1 MAGLCAGQTVKSEA
15 QMTENVIL
23 ISLAILPVIVLA
35 IFIYRKDK
43 FEKEPL
49 RMLAKAFFFGCLS
62 VIPAILIEQ
71 ALALGFFY
79 MGGEY
84 VSGFVTGIYNGFIV
98 AGCSEELCKL
108 ALLALAV
115 WKAPDFNEYFDGI
128 VYATFVALGFAGIEN
143 LMYVFRQETFEVS
156 LMTGG
161 VRAILSVP
169 GHFLFAVVMGYY
181 FALAKFNPDKAKWY
195 NKEYL
200 RLKTTAE
207 LTDLF
212 IPVLEG
218 HGIKVVDC
226 PCNALT
232 AGATFEGFGADFANH
247 IFTRE
252 YVEAAVELVKERAT
266 FVADMWDIAHFLF
279 VAPADFEAFGIKA
292 GAGLPSKPVDPN
304 RPIDPRAK
312 VFDDAATAPFLA
324 KDVDKFWKPEHY
336 ENCFEVTQ
344 YISGAN
350 FGFDDLDVYRGAM
363 TSEALE
369 SAIEE
374 YIKHAVVPFHGKGV
388 FTLGF

>member
-1 MAGLCAGQTVKSEA
+1 MAGLYAGQSVKYEA
-15 QMTENVIL
+15 QMTENAIL

-71 ALALGFFY
+71 ALQLGFFF

-84 VSGFVTGIYNGFIV
+84 MSGFVTGIYNGFIV

-181 FALAKFNPDKAKWY
+181 FALAKFNPDKRRQNLFKAFFYPMLLHGTFDALLMIPEAMGEDGTWLSAVLFPVFIFFDVKLW
-195 NKEYL
+195 KVAM
-200 RLKTTAE
+200 RHLKGLQEMSSQQNNGGSGYDGGYDQEPPRQGDA
-207 LTDLF
+207 F
-212 IPVLEG
+212 S
-218 HGIKVVDC
+218 
-226 PCNALT
+226 
-232 AGATFEGFGADFANH
+232 GFQ
-247 IFTRE
+247 
-252 YVEAAVELVKERAT
+252 
-266 FVADMWDIAHFLF
+266 WD
-279 VAPADFEAFGIKA
+279 V
-292 GAGLPSKPVDPN
+292 
-304 RPIDPRAK
+304 
-312 VFDDAATAPFLA
+312 
-324 KDVDKFWKPEHY
+324 
-336 ENCFEVTQ
+336 
-344 YISGAN
+344 
-350 FGFDDLDVYRGAM
+350 
-363 TSEALE
+363 
-369 SAIEE
+369 
-374 YIKHAVVPFHGKGV
+374 
-388 FTLGF
+388 

>member
-1 MAGLCAGQTVKSEA
+1 MAGLYADQTVKYEA

-71 ALALGFFY
+71 ALQLGFFF

-84 VSGFVTGIYNGFIV
+84 MSGFVTGIYNGFIV

-181 FALAKFNPDKAKWY
+181 FALAKFNPDKRRQNLFKAFFYPMLLHGTFDALLMIPEAMGEDGTWLSAVLFPVFIFFDVKLW
-195 NKEYL
+195 KVAM
-200 RLKTTAE
+200 RHLKGLQEMSGQQNNDGSGYDGGYDQEPPRQGDA
-207 LTDLF
+207 F
-212 IPVLEG
+212 S
-218 HGIKVVDC
+218 
-226 PCNALT
+226 
-232 AGATFEGFGADFANH
+232 GFQ
-247 IFTRE
+247 
-252 YVEAAVELVKERAT
+252 
-266 FVADMWDIAHFLF
+266 WD
-279 VAPADFEAFGIKA
+279 V
-292 GAGLPSKPVDPN
+292 
-304 RPIDPRAK
+304 
-312 VFDDAATAPFLA
+312 
-324 KDVDKFWKPEHY
+324 
-336 ENCFEVTQ
+336 
-344 YISGAN
+344 
-350 FGFDDLDVYRGAM
+350 
-363 TSEALE
+363 
-369 SAIEE
+369 
-374 YIKHAVVPFHGKGV
+374 
-388 FTLGF
+388 

>member
-1 MAGLCAGQTVKSEA
+1 MAGLCAGQPVKYEA

-143 LMYVFRQETFEVS
+143 IMYVLNQSTFES
-156 LMTGG
+156 AIMTGG

-181 FALAKFNPDKAKWY
+181 FALAKFNPEKRRQNLLKAFVYPMLLHGTFDALLMIPEAMGEDGTWLSAVLFLVFIFFDVKLW
-195 NKEYL
+195 KVAM
-200 RLKTTAE
+200 RHLKGLQEMSGQQNNDGSGYDGGYDQEPPRQGDA
-207 LTDLF
+207 F
-212 IPVLEG
+212 S
-218 HGIKVVDC
+218 
-226 PCNALT
+226 
-232 AGATFEGFGADFANH
+232 GFQ
-247 IFTRE
+247 
-252 YVEAAVELVKERAT
+252 
-266 FVADMWDIAHFLF
+266 WD
-279 VAPADFEAFGIKA
+279 V
-292 GAGLPSKPVDPN
+292 
-304 RPIDPRAK
+304 
-312 VFDDAATAPFLA
+312 
-324 KDVDKFWKPEHY
+324 
-336 ENCFEVTQ
+336 
-344 YISGAN
+344 
-350 FGFDDLDVYRGAM
+350 
-363 TSEALE
+363 
-369 SAIEE
+369 
-374 YIKHAVVPFHGKGV
+374 
-388 FTLGF
+388 

>member
-71 ALALGFFY
+71 ALQLGFFF

-84 VSGFVTGIYNGFIV
+84 MSGFVTGIYNGFIV

-181 FALAKFNPDKAKWY
+181 FALAKFNPDKRRQNLFKAFFYPMLLHGTFDALLMIPEAMGEDGTWLSAVLFPVFIFFDVKLW
-195 NKEYL
+195 KVAM
-200 RLKTTAE
+200 RHLKGLQEMSGQQNNDGSGYDGGYDQEPPRQGDA
-207 LTDLF
+207 F
-212 IPVLEG
+212 S
-218 HGIKVVDC
+218 
-226 PCNALT
+226 
-232 AGATFEGFGADFANH
+232 GFQ
-247 IFTRE
+247 
-252 YVEAAVELVKERAT
+252 
-266 FVADMWDIAHFLF
+266 WD
-279 VAPADFEAFGIKA
+279 V
-292 GAGLPSKPVDPN
+292 
-304 RPIDPRAK
+304 
-312 VFDDAATAPFLA
+312 
-324 KDVDKFWKPEHY
+324 
-336 ENCFEVTQ
+336 
-344 YISGAN
+344 
-350 FGFDDLDVYRGAM
+350 
-363 TSEALE
+363 
-369 SAIEE
+369 
-374 YIKHAVVPFHGKGV
+374 
-388 FTLGF
+388 

>member
-1 MAGLCAGQTVKSEA
+1 MAGLYAGQPVKYEA
-15 QMTENVIL
+15 QMTENAIL

-71 ALALGFFY
+71 ALQLGFFF

-84 VSGFVTGIYNGFIV
+84 MSGFVTGIYNGFIV

-181 FALAKFNPDKAKWY
+181 FALAKFNPDKRRQNLFKAFFYPMLLHGTFDALLMIPEAMGEDGTWLSAVLFTVFIFFDVKLW
-195 NKEYL
+195 KVAMR
-200 RLKTTAE
+200 RLKGLQEMSGQQNNGGSGYNGGYDQEPPRQGDA
-207 LTDLF
+207 F
-212 IPVLEG
+212 S
-218 HGIKVVDC
+218 
-226 PCNALT
+226 
-232 AGATFEGFGADFANH
+232 GFQ
-247 IFTRE
+247 
-252 YVEAAVELVKERAT
+252 
-266 FVADMWDIAHFLF
+266 WD
-279 VAPADFEAFGIKA
+279 V
-292 GAGLPSKPVDPN
+292 
-304 RPIDPRAK
+304 
-312 VFDDAATAPFLA
+312 
-324 KDVDKFWKPEHY
+324 
-336 ENCFEVTQ
+336 
-344 YISGAN
+344 
-350 FGFDDLDVYRGAM
+350 
-363 TSEALE
+363 
-369 SAIEE
+369 
-374 YIKHAVVPFHGKGV
+374 
-388 FTLGF
+388 

>member
-181 FALAKFNPDKAKWY
+181 FALAKFNPDKRRQNLFKAFFYPMLLHGTFDALLMIPEAMGEDGTWLSAVLFPVFIFFDVKLW
-195 NKEYL
+195 KVAM
-200 RLKTTAE
+200 RHLKGLQEMSGQQNNDGSGYDGGYDQEPPRQGDA
-207 LTDLF
+207 F
-212 IPVLEG
+212 S
-218 HGIKVVDC
+218 
-226 PCNALT
+226 
-232 AGATFEGFGADFANH
+232 GFQ
-247 IFTRE
+247 
-252 YVEAAVELVKERAT
+252 
-266 FVADMWDIAHFLF
+266 WD
-279 VAPADFEAFGIKA
+279 V
-292 GAGLPSKPVDPN
+292 
-304 RPIDPRAK
+304 
-312 VFDDAATAPFLA
+312 
-324 KDVDKFWKPEHY
+324 
-336 ENCFEVTQ
+336 
-344 YISGAN
+344 
-350 FGFDDLDVYRGAM
+350 
-363 TSEALE
+363 
-369 SAIEE
+369 
-374 YIKHAVVPFHGKGV
+374 
-388 FTLGF
+388 

>member
-1 MAGLCAGQTVKSEA
+1 MAGLYAGQPVKYEA

-71 ALALGFFY
+71 ALQLGFFF

-84 VSGFVTGIYNGFIV
+84 MSGFVTGIYNGFIV

-181 FALAKFNPDKAKWY
+181 FALAKFNPDKRRQNLFKAFFYPMLLHGTFDALLMIPEAMGEDGTWLSAVLFPVFIFFDVKLW
-195 NKEYL
+195 KVAM
-200 RLKTTAE
+200 RHLKGLQEMSGQQNNDGSGYDGGYDQEPPRQGDA
-207 LTDLF
+207 F
-212 IPVLEG
+212 S
-218 HGIKVVDC
+218 
-226 PCNALT
+226 
-232 AGATFEGFGADFANH
+232 GFQ
-247 IFTRE
+247 
-252 YVEAAVELVKERAT
+252 
-266 FVADMWDIAHFLF
+266 WD
-279 VAPADFEAFGIKA
+279 V
-292 GAGLPSKPVDPN
+292 
-304 RPIDPRAK
+304 
-312 VFDDAATAPFLA
+312 
-324 KDVDKFWKPEHY
+324 
-336 ENCFEVTQ
+336 
-344 YISGAN
+344 
-350 FGFDDLDVYRGAM
+350 
-363 TSEALE
+363 
-369 SAIEE
+369 
-374 YIKHAVVPFHGKGV
+374 
-388 FTLGF
+388 

>member
-1 MAGLCAGQTVKSEA
+1 MAGLYACQTVKYEA
-15 QMTENVIL
+15 QMTENAIL

-181 FALAKFNPDKAKWY
+181 FALAKFNPDKRRQNLFKAFVYPMLLHGTFDALLMIPEAMGEDGTWLSAVLFPVFIFFDVKLW
-195 NKEYL
+195 KVAM
-200 RLKTTAE
+200 RHLKGLQEMSGQQNNDGSGYDGGYDQEPPRQGDA
-207 LTDLF
+207 F
-212 IPVLEG
+212 S
-218 HGIKVVDC
+218 
-226 PCNALT
+226 
-232 AGATFEGFGADFANH
+232 GFQ
-247 IFTRE
+247 
-252 YVEAAVELVKERAT
+252 
-266 FVADMWDIAHFLF
+266 WD
-279 VAPADFEAFGIKA
+279 V
-292 GAGLPSKPVDPN
+292 
-304 RPIDPRAK
+304 
-312 VFDDAATAPFLA
+312 
-324 KDVDKFWKPEHY
+324 
-336 ENCFEVTQ
+336 
-344 YISGAN
+344 
-350 FGFDDLDVYRGAM
+350 
-363 TSEALE
+363 
-369 SAIEE
+369 
-374 YIKHAVVPFHGKGV
+374 
-388 FTLGF
+388 

>member
-1 MAGLCAGQTVKSEA
+1 MAGLCAGQPVKYEA

-71 ALALGFFY
+71 ALQLGFFF

-84 VSGFVTGIYNGFIV
+84 MSGFVTGIYNGFIV

-181 FALAKFNPDKAKWY
+181 FALAKFNPDKRRQNLFKAFFYPMLLHGTFDALLMIPEAMGEDGAWLSAVLFPVFIFFDVKLW
-195 NKEYL
+195 KVAM
-200 RLKTTAE
+200 RHLKGLQEMSSQQNNGGSGYDGGYDQEPPRQGDA
-207 LTDLF
+207 F
-212 IPVLEG
+212 S
-218 HGIKVVDC
+218 
-226 PCNALT
+226 
-232 AGATFEGFGADFANH
+232 GFQ
-247 IFTRE
+247 
-252 YVEAAVELVKERAT
+252 
-266 FVADMWDIAHFLF
+266 WD
-279 VAPADFEAFGIKA
+279 V
-292 GAGLPSKPVDPN
+292 
-304 RPIDPRAK
+304 
-312 VFDDAATAPFLA
+312 
-324 KDVDKFWKPEHY
+324 
-336 ENCFEVTQ
+336 
-344 YISGAN
+344 
-350 FGFDDLDVYRGAM
+350 
-363 TSEALE
+363 
-369 SAIEE
+369 
-374 YIKHAVVPFHGKGV
+374 
-388 FTLGF
+388 

>member
-1 MAGLCAGQTVKSEA
+1 MAGLYAGQPVKYEA

-71 ALALGFFY
+71 ALQLGFFF

-84 VSGFVTGIYNGFIV
+84 MSGFVTGIYNGFIV

-181 FALAKFNPDKAKWY
+181 FALAKFNPDKRRQNLFKAFFYPMLLHGTFDALLMIPEAMGEDGTWLSAVLFPVFIFFDVKLW
-195 NKEYL
+195 KVAM
-200 RLKTTAE
+200 RHLKGLQEMSGQQNNDGSDYDGGYDQEPPRQGDA
-207 LTDLF
+207 F
-212 IPVLEG
+212 S
-218 HGIKVVDC
+218 
-226 PCNALT
+226 
-232 AGATFEGFGADFANH
+232 GFQ
-247 IFTRE
+247 
-252 YVEAAVELVKERAT
+252 
-266 FVADMWDIAHFLF
+266 WD
-279 VAPADFEAFGIKA
+279 V
-292 GAGLPSKPVDPN
+292 
-304 RPIDPRAK
+304 
-312 VFDDAATAPFLA
+312 
-324 KDVDKFWKPEHY
+324 
-336 ENCFEVTQ
+336 
-344 YISGAN
+344 
-350 FGFDDLDVYRGAM
+350 
-363 TSEALE
+363 
-369 SAIEE
+369 
-374 YIKHAVVPFHGKGV
+374 
-388 FTLGF
+388 

>member
-1 MAGLCAGQTVKSEA
+1 MAWLYAGQPVKYEA
-15 QMTENVIL
+15 QMTENAIL

-71 ALALGFFY
+71 ALQLGFFF

-84 VSGFVTGIYNGFIV
+84 MSGFVTGIYNGFIV

-181 FALAKFNPDKAKWY
+181 FALAKFNPDKRRQNLFKAFFYPMLLHGTFDALLMIPEAMGEDGTWLSAVLFPVFIFFDVKLW
-195 NKEYL
+195 KVAM
-200 RLKTTAE
+200 RHLKGLQEMSGQQNNDGSGYDGGYDQEPPRQGDA
-207 LTDLF
+207 F
-212 IPVLEG
+212 S
-218 HGIKVVDC
+218 
-226 PCNALT
+226 
-232 AGATFEGFGADFANH
+232 GFQ
-247 IFTRE
+247 
-252 YVEAAVELVKERAT
+252 
-266 FVADMWDIAHFLF
+266 WD
-279 VAPADFEAFGIKA
+279 V
-292 GAGLPSKPVDPN
+292 
-304 RPIDPRAK
+304 
-312 VFDDAATAPFLA
+312 
-324 KDVDKFWKPEHY
+324 
-336 ENCFEVTQ
+336 
-344 YISGAN
+344 
-350 FGFDDLDVYRGAM
+350 
-363 TSEALE
+363 
-369 SAIEE
+369 
-374 YIKHAVVPFHGKGV
+374 
-388 FTLGF
+388 

>member
-1 MAGLCAGQTVKSEA
+1 
-15 QMTENVIL
+15 MTENAIL

-181 FALAKFNPDKAKWY
+181 FALAKFNPDKRRQNLFKAFFYPMLLHGTFDALLMIPEAMGEGGAWLSAVLFPVFIFFDVKLW
-195 NKEYL
+195 KVAM
-200 RLKTTAE
+200 RHLKGLQEMSGQQNNGGSGYDGGYDQEPPRQGDA
-207 LTDLF
+207 F
-212 IPVLEG
+212 S
-218 HGIKVVDC
+218 
-226 PCNALT
+226 
-232 AGATFEGFGADFANH
+232 GFQ
-247 IFTRE
+247 
-252 YVEAAVELVKERAT
+252 
-266 FVADMWDIAHFLF
+266 WD
-279 VAPADFEAFGIKA
+279 V
-292 GAGLPSKPVDPN
+292 
-304 RPIDPRAK
+304 
-312 VFDDAATAPFLA
+312 
-324 KDVDKFWKPEHY
+324 
-336 ENCFEVTQ
+336 
-344 YISGAN
+344 
-350 FGFDDLDVYRGAM
+350 
-363 TSEALE
+363 
-369 SAIEE
+369 
-374 YIKHAVVPFHGKGV
+374 
-388 FTLGF
+388 

>member
-1 MAGLCAGQTVKSEA
+1 MAGLYAGQTVKSEA

-62 VIPAILIEQ
+62 VIPAILIER
-71 ALALGFFY
+71 ALAFAFFL

-84 VSGFVTGIYNGFIV
+84 MSGFVTGIYNGFIV

-181 FALAKFNPDKAKWY
+181 FALAKFNPDKRRQNLFKAFFYPMLLHGTFDALLMIPEAMGEDGTWLSTVLFPVFIFFDVKLW
-195 NKEYL
+195 KVAM
-200 RLKTTAE
+200 RHLKGLQEMSGQQNNGDSGYDGGYDQEPPRQGDA
-207 LTDLF
+207 F
-212 IPVLEG
+212 S
-218 HGIKVVDC
+218 
-226 PCNALT
+226 
-232 AGATFEGFGADFANH
+232 GFQ
-247 IFTRE
+247 
-252 YVEAAVELVKERAT
+252 
-266 FVADMWDIAHFLF
+266 WD
-279 VAPADFEAFGIKA
+279 V
-292 GAGLPSKPVDPN
+292 
-304 RPIDPRAK
+304 
-312 VFDDAATAPFLA
+312 
-324 KDVDKFWKPEHY
+324 
-336 ENCFEVTQ
+336 
-344 YISGAN
+344 
-350 FGFDDLDVYRGAM
+350 
-363 TSEALE
+363 
-369 SAIEE
+369 
-374 YIKHAVVPFHGKGV
+374 
-388 FTLGF
+388 

>member
-1 MAGLCAGQTVKSEA
+1 MAGLYAGQPVKYEA

-71 ALALGFFY
+71 ALQLGFFF

-84 VSGFVTGIYNGFIV
+84 MSGFVTGIYNGFIV

-181 FALAKFNPDKAKWY
+181 FALAKFNPDKRRQNLFKAFFYPMLLHGTFDALLMIPEAMGEEGSWLSAVLFPVFIFFDVKLW
-195 NKEYL
+195 KVAM
-200 RLKTTAE
+200 RHLKGLQEMSDQQNNGDSGYDGGYDQEPPRQGDA
-207 LTDLF
+207 F
-212 IPVLEG
+212 S
-218 HGIKVVDC
+218 
-226 PCNALT
+226 
-232 AGATFEGFGADFANH
+232 GFQ
-247 IFTRE
+247 
-252 YVEAAVELVKERAT
+252 
-266 FVADMWDIAHFLF
+266 WD
-279 VAPADFEAFGIKA
+279 V
-292 GAGLPSKPVDPN
+292 
-304 RPIDPRAK
+304 
-312 VFDDAATAPFLA
+312 
-324 KDVDKFWKPEHY
+324 
-336 ENCFEVTQ
+336 
-344 YISGAN
+344 
-350 FGFDDLDVYRGAM
+350 
-363 TSEALE
+363 
-369 SAIEE
+369 
-374 YIKHAVVPFHGKGV
+374 
-388 FTLGF
+388 

>member
-1 MAGLCAGQTVKSEA
+1 MAGLYAGQIVKSEA

-71 ALALGFFY
+71 ALQLGFFF

-84 VSGFVTGIYNGFIV
+84 MSGFVTGIYNGFIV

-181 FALAKFNPDKAKWY
+181 FALAKFNPDKRRQNLFKAFFYPMLLHGTFDALLMIPEAMGEDGTWLSAVLFPVFIFFDVKLW
-195 NKEYL
+195 KVAM
-200 RLKTTAE
+200 RHLKGLQEMSGQQNNGDSGYDGGYDQEPPRQGDA
-207 LTDLF
+207 F
-212 IPVLEG
+212 S
-218 HGIKVVDC
+218 
-226 PCNALT
+226 
-232 AGATFEGFGADFANH
+232 GFQ
-247 IFTRE
+247 
-252 YVEAAVELVKERAT
+252 
-266 FVADMWDIAHFLF
+266 WD
-279 VAPADFEAFGIKA
+279 V
-292 GAGLPSKPVDPN
+292 
-304 RPIDPRAK
+304 
-312 VFDDAATAPFLA
+312 
-324 KDVDKFWKPEHY
+324 
-336 ENCFEVTQ
+336 
-344 YISGAN
+344 
-350 FGFDDLDVYRGAM
+350 
-363 TSEALE
+363 
-369 SAIEE
+369 
-374 YIKHAVVPFHGKGV
+374 
-388 FTLGF
+388 

>member
-1 MAGLCAGQTVKSEA
+1 MAGLYAGQTVKSEA

-71 ALALGFFY
+71 ALQLGFFF

-84 VSGFVTGIYNGFIV
+84 MSGFVTGIYNGFIV

-181 FALAKFNPDKAKWY
+181 FALAKFNPDKRRQNLFKAFFYPMLLHGTFDALLMIPEAMGEEGSWLSAVLFPVFIFFDVKLW
-195 NKEYL
+195 KVAM
-200 RLKTTAE
+200 RHLKGLQEMSGQQNNDGSGYDGGYDQEPPRQGDA
-207 LTDLF
+207 F
-212 IPVLEG
+212 S
-218 HGIKVVDC
+218 
-226 PCNALT
+226 
-232 AGATFEGFGADFANH
+232 GFQ
-247 IFTRE
+247 
-252 YVEAAVELVKERAT
+252 
-266 FVADMWDIAHFLF
+266 WD
-279 VAPADFEAFGIKA
+279 V
-292 GAGLPSKPVDPN
+292 
-304 RPIDPRAK
+304 
-312 VFDDAATAPFLA
+312 
-324 KDVDKFWKPEHY
+324 
-336 ENCFEVTQ
+336 
-344 YISGAN
+344 
-350 FGFDDLDVYRGAM
+350 
-363 TSEALE
+363 
-369 SAIEE
+369 
-374 YIKHAVVPFHGKGV
+374 
-388 FTLGF
+388 

>member
-1 MAGLCAGQTVKSEA
+1 MAGLYAGRTVKSEA

-71 ALALGFFY
+71 ALQLGFFF

-84 VSGFVTGIYNGFIV
+84 MSGFVTGIYNGFIV

-143 LMYVFRQETFEVS
+143 IMYVLNQSTFES
-156 LMTGG
+156 AIMTGG

-181 FALAKFNPDKAKWY
+181 FALAKFNPEKRRQNLLKAFVYPMLLHGTFDALLMIPEAMGEDGTWLSAVLFPVFIFFDVKLW
-195 NKEYL
+195 KVAM
-200 RLKTTAE
+200 RHLKGLQEMSGQQNNDGSGYDGGYDQKPPRQGDA
-207 LTDLF
+207 F
-212 IPVLEG
+212 S
-218 HGIKVVDC
+218 
-226 PCNALT
+226 
-232 AGATFEGFGADFANH
+232 GFQ
-247 IFTRE
+247 
-252 YVEAAVELVKERAT
+252 
-266 FVADMWDIAHFLF
+266 WD
-279 VAPADFEAFGIKA
+279 V
-292 GAGLPSKPVDPN
+292 
-304 RPIDPRAK
+304 
-312 VFDDAATAPFLA
+312 
-324 KDVDKFWKPEHY
+324 
-336 ENCFEVTQ
+336 
-344 YISGAN
+344 
-350 FGFDDLDVYRGAM
+350 
-363 TSEALE
+363 
-369 SAIEE
+369 
-374 YIKHAVVPFHGKGV
+374 
-388 FTLGF
+388 

>member
-1 MAGLCAGQTVKSEA
+1 MAGLCAGQPVKYEA
-15 QMTENVIL
+15 QMTENAIL
-23 ISLAILPVIVLA
+23 ITLAILPVIVLA

-143 LMYVFRQETFEVS
+143 IMYVLNQSTFES
-156 LMTGG
+156 AIMTGG

-181 FALAKFNPDKAKWY
+181 FALAKFNPEKRRQNLLKAFVYPMLLHGTFDALLMIPEAMGEDGTW
-195 NKEYL
+195 L
-200 RLKTTAE
+200 SAV
-207 LTDLF
+207 LF
-212 IPVLEG
+212 PVFIFFDVKLW
-218 HGIKVVDC
+218 KVAMRHLNGLQEMSGQQNNDGSGYDGGYDQE
-226 PCNALT
+226 PPRQGDA
-232 AGATFEGFGADFANH
+232 FSGFQ
-247 IFTRE
+247 
-252 YVEAAVELVKERAT
+252 
-266 FVADMWDIAHFLF
+266 WD
-279 VAPADFEAFGIKA
+279 V
-292 GAGLPSKPVDPN
+292 
-304 RPIDPRAK
+304 
-312 VFDDAATAPFLA
+312 
-324 KDVDKFWKPEHY
+324 
-336 ENCFEVTQ
+336 
-344 YISGAN
+344 
-350 FGFDDLDVYRGAM
+350 
-363 TSEALE
+363 
-369 SAIEE
+369 
-374 YIKHAVVPFHGKGV
+374 
-388 FTLGF
+388 

>member
-1 MAGLCAGQTVKSEA
+1 MAGLYAGQPVKYEA

-71 ALALGFFY
+71 AMQLGFFF

-84 VSGFVTGIYNGFIV
+84 MSGFVTGIYNGFIV

-181 FALAKFNPDKAKWY
+181 FALAKFNPDKRRQNLFKAFFYPMLLHGTFDALLMIPEAMGEGGSWLSAVLFPVFIFFDVKLW
-195 NKEYL
+195 KVAM
-200 RLKTTAE
+200 RHLKGLQEMSGQQNNDSSGYDGGYDQEPPRQGDA
-207 LTDLF
+207 F
-212 IPVLEG
+212 S
-218 HGIKVVDC
+218 
-226 PCNALT
+226 
-232 AGATFEGFGADFANH
+232 GFQ
-247 IFTRE
+247 
-252 YVEAAVELVKERAT
+252 
-266 FVADMWDIAHFLF
+266 WD
-279 VAPADFEAFGIKA
+279 V
-292 GAGLPSKPVDPN
+292 
-304 RPIDPRAK
+304 
-312 VFDDAATAPFLA
+312 
-324 KDVDKFWKPEHY
+324 
-336 ENCFEVTQ
+336 
-344 YISGAN
+344 
-350 FGFDDLDVYRGAM
+350 
-363 TSEALE
+363 
-369 SAIEE
+369 
-374 YIKHAVVPFHGKGV
+374 
-388 FTLGF
+388 

>member
-1 MAGLCAGQTVKSEA
+1 MAGLYAGQPVKYEA

-71 ALALGFFY
+71 ALQLGFFF

-84 VSGFVTGIYNGFIV
+84 MSGFVTGIYNGFIV

-181 FALAKFNPDKAKWY
+181 FALAKFNPDKRRQNLFKAFFYPMLLHGTFDALLMIPEAMGEDGTWLSAVLFPVFIFFDVKLW
-195 NKEYL
+195 KVAM
-200 RLKTTAE
+200 RHLKGLQEMSCQQNNGDSGYDGGYDQEPPRQGDA
-207 LTDLF
+207 F
-212 IPVLEG
+212 S
-218 HGIKVVDC
+218 
-226 PCNALT
+226 
-232 AGATFEGFGADFANH
+232 GFQ
-247 IFTRE
+247 
-252 YVEAAVELVKERAT
+252 
-266 FVADMWDIAHFLF
+266 WD
-279 VAPADFEAFGIKA
+279 V
-292 GAGLPSKPVDPN
+292 
-304 RPIDPRAK
+304 
-312 VFDDAATAPFLA
+312 
-324 KDVDKFWKPEHY
+324 
-336 ENCFEVTQ
+336 
-344 YISGAN
+344 
-350 FGFDDLDVYRGAM
+350 
-363 TSEALE
+363 
-369 SAIEE
+369 
-374 YIKHAVVPFHGKGV
+374 
-388 FTLGF
+388 

>member
-1 MAGLCAGQTVKSEA
+1 MAGLYAGQTVKPEA

-71 ALALGFFY
+71 ALQLGFFY

-84 VSGFVTGIYNGFIV
+84 MSGFVTGIYNGFIV

-181 FALAKFNPDKAKWY
+181 FALAKFNPDKRRQNLFKAFFYPMLLHGTFDALLMIPEAMGEDGTWLSAVLFPVFIFFDVKLWKVAMRHLKGLQEMSGQQNNDGSGYDGGY
-195 NKEYL
+195 NQEPP
-200 RLKTTAE
+200 RQGDA
-207 LTDLF
+207 F
-212 IPVLEG
+212 S
-218 HGIKVVDC
+218 
-226 PCNALT
+226 
-232 AGATFEGFGADFANH
+232 GF
-247 IFTRE
+247 R
-252 YVEAAVELVKERAT
+252 
-266 FVADMWDIAHFLF
+266 WD
-279 VAPADFEAFGIKA
+279 V
-292 GAGLPSKPVDPN
+292 
-304 RPIDPRAK
+304 
-312 VFDDAATAPFLA
+312 
-324 KDVDKFWKPEHY
+324 
-336 ENCFEVTQ
+336 
-344 YISGAN
+344 
-350 FGFDDLDVYRGAM
+350 
-363 TSEALE
+363 
-369 SAIEE
+369 
-374 YIKHAVVPFHGKGV
+374 
-388 FTLGF
+388 

>member
-1 MAGLCAGQTVKSEA
+1 MAGLYAGQTVKYEA
-15 QMTENVIL
+15 QMTENAIL

-71 ALALGFFY
+71 ALQLGFFF
-79 MGGEY
+79 MGGKY
-84 VSGFVTGIYNGFIV
+84 MSGFVTGIYNGFIV

-181 FALAKFNPDKAKWY
+181 FALAKFNPDKRRQNLFKAFFYPMLLHGTFDALLMIPEAMGEEGSWLSAVLFPVFIFFDVKLW
-195 NKEYL
+195 KVAM
-200 RLKTTAE
+200 RHLKGLQEMSGQQNNDGSGYDGGYDQEPPRQGDA
-207 LTDLF
+207 F
-212 IPVLEG
+212 S
-218 HGIKVVDC
+218 
-226 PCNALT
+226 
-232 AGATFEGFGADFANH
+232 GFQ
-247 IFTRE
+247 
-252 YVEAAVELVKERAT
+252 
-266 FVADMWDIAHFLF
+266 WD
-279 VAPADFEAFGIKA
+279 V
-292 GAGLPSKPVDPN
+292 
-304 RPIDPRAK
+304 
-312 VFDDAATAPFLA
+312 
-324 KDVDKFWKPEHY
+324 
-336 ENCFEVTQ
+336 
-344 YISGAN
+344 
-350 FGFDDLDVYRGAM
+350 
-363 TSEALE
+363 
-369 SAIEE
+369 
-374 YIKHAVVPFHGKGV
+374 
-388 FTLGF
+388 

>member
-1 MAGLCAGQTVKSEA
+1 MAGLYAGQIVKSEA

-71 ALALGFFY
+71 ALQLGFFF

-84 VSGFVTGIYNGFIV
+84 MSGFVTGIYNGFIV

-181 FALAKFNPDKAKWY
+181 FALAKFNPDKRRQNLFKAFFYPMLLHGTFDALLMIPEAMGEDGTWLSAVLFPVFIFFDVKLW
-195 NKEYL
+195 KVAM
-200 RLKTTAE
+200 RHLKGLQEMSGQQNNDGSGYDGGYDQEPPRQGDA
-207 LTDLF
+207 F
-212 IPVLEG
+212 S
-218 HGIKVVDC
+218 
-226 PCNALT
+226 
-232 AGATFEGFGADFANH
+232 GFQ
-247 IFTRE
+247 
-252 YVEAAVELVKERAT
+252 
-266 FVADMWDIAHFLF
+266 WD
-279 VAPADFEAFGIKA
+279 V
-292 GAGLPSKPVDPN
+292 
-304 RPIDPRAK
+304 
-312 VFDDAATAPFLA
+312 
-324 KDVDKFWKPEHY
+324 
-336 ENCFEVTQ
+336 
-344 YISGAN
+344 
-350 FGFDDLDVYRGAM
+350 
-363 TSEALE
+363 
-369 SAIEE
+369 
-374 YIKHAVVPFHGKGV
+374 
-388 FTLGF
+388 

>member
-1 MAGLCAGQTVKSEA
+1 MAWLYAGQPVKYEA
-15 QMTENVIL
+15 QMTENAIL

-181 FALAKFNPDKAKWY
+181 FALAKFNPDKRRQNLFKAFFYPMLLHGTFDALLMIPEAMGEDGTWLSAVLFLVFIFFDVKLW
-195 NKEYL
+195 KVAM
-200 RLKTTAE
+200 RHLKGLQEMSGQQNNDGSGYDGGYDQEPPRQGDA
-207 LTDLF
+207 F
-212 IPVLEG
+212 S
-218 HGIKVVDC
+218 
-226 PCNALT
+226 
-232 AGATFEGFGADFANH
+232 GFQ
-247 IFTRE
+247 
-252 YVEAAVELVKERAT
+252 
-266 FVADMWDIAHFLF
+266 WD
-279 VAPADFEAFGIKA
+279 V
-292 GAGLPSKPVDPN
+292 
-304 RPIDPRAK
+304 
-312 VFDDAATAPFLA
+312 
-324 KDVDKFWKPEHY
+324 
-336 ENCFEVTQ
+336 
-344 YISGAN
+344 
-350 FGFDDLDVYRGAM
+350 
-363 TSEALE
+363 
-369 SAIEE
+369 
-374 YIKHAVVPFHGKGV
+374 
-388 FTLGF
+388 

>member
-1 MAGLCAGQTVKSEA
+1 MAGLYAGQPVKYEA
-15 QMTENVIL
+15 QMTENAIL

-71 ALALGFFY
+71 ALQLGFFF

-84 VSGFVTGIYNGFIV
+84 MSGFVTGIYNGFIV

-181 FALAKFNPDKAKWY
+181 FALAKFNPDKRRQNLFKAFFYPMLLHGTFDALLMIPEAMGEDGTWLSAVLFPVFIFFDVKLW
-195 NKEYL
+195 KVAM
-200 RLKTTAE
+200 RHLK
-207 LTDLF
+207 
-212 IPVLEG
+212 
-218 HGIKVVDC
+218 
-226 PCNALT
+226 
-232 AGATFEGFGADFANH
+232 
-247 IFTRE
+247 
-252 YVEAAVELVKERAT
+252 
-266 FVADMWDIAHFLF
+266 
-279 VAPADFEAFGIKA
+279 
-292 GAGLPSKPVDPN
+292 GLQEMSGQQNNGGSGYDGGYDQKP
-304 RPIDPRAK
+304 PRQ
-312 VFDDAATAPFLA
+312 DDAFSGFQW
-324 KDVDKFWKPEHY
+324 DV
-336 ENCFEVTQ
+336 
-344 YISGAN
+344 
-350 FGFDDLDVYRGAM
+350 
-363 TSEALE
+363 
-369 SAIEE
+369 
-374 YIKHAVVPFHGKGV
+374 
-388 FTLGF
+388 

>member
-143 LMYVFRQETFEVS
+143 IMYVLNQSTFES
-156 LMTGG
+156 AIMTGG

-181 FALAKFNPDKAKWY
+181 FALAKFNPEKRRQNLLKAFVYPMLLHGTFDALLMIPEAMGEDGTW
-195 NKEYL
+195 L
-200 RLKTTAE
+200 SAV
-207 LTDLF
+207 LF
-212 IPVLEG
+212 PVFIFFDVKLW
-218 HGIKVVDC
+218 KVAMRHLNGLQEMSGQQNNDGSGYDGGYDQE
-226 PCNALT
+226 PPRQGDA
-232 AGATFEGFGADFANH
+232 FSGFQ
-247 IFTRE
+247 
-252 YVEAAVELVKERAT
+252 
-266 FVADMWDIAHFLF
+266 WD
-279 VAPADFEAFGIKA
+279 V
-292 GAGLPSKPVDPN
+292 
-304 RPIDPRAK
+304 
-312 VFDDAATAPFLA
+312 
-324 KDVDKFWKPEHY
+324 
-336 ENCFEVTQ
+336 
-344 YISGAN
+344 
-350 FGFDDLDVYRGAM
+350 
-363 TSEALE
+363 
-369 SAIEE
+369 
-374 YIKHAVVPFHGKGV
+374 
-388 FTLGF
+388 

>member
-1 MAGLCAGQTVKSEA
+1 MAWLYAGQPVKYEA
-15 QMTENVIL
+15 QMTENAIL

-71 ALALGFFY
+71 ALQLGFFF

-84 VSGFVTGIYNGFIV
+84 MSGFETGIYNGFIV

-181 FALAKFNPDKAKWY
+181 FALAKFNPDKRRQNLFKAFFYPMLLHGTFDALLMIPEAMGEDGTWLSAVLFPVFIFFDVKLW
-195 NKEYL
+195 KVAM
-200 RLKTTAE
+200 RHLKGLQEMSCQQNNGDSGYDGGYDQEPPRQGDA
-207 LTDLF
+207 F
-212 IPVLEG
+212 S
-218 HGIKVVDC
+218 
-226 PCNALT
+226 
-232 AGATFEGFGADFANH
+232 GFQ
-247 IFTRE
+247 
-252 YVEAAVELVKERAT
+252 
-266 FVADMWDIAHFLF
+266 WD
-279 VAPADFEAFGIKA
+279 V
-292 GAGLPSKPVDPN
+292 
-304 RPIDPRAK
+304 
-312 VFDDAATAPFLA
+312 
-324 KDVDKFWKPEHY
+324 
-336 ENCFEVTQ
+336 
-344 YISGAN
+344 
-350 FGFDDLDVYRGAM
+350 
-363 TSEALE
+363 
-369 SAIEE
+369 
-374 YIKHAVVPFHGKGV
+374 
-388 FTLGF
+388 